1 MSESGYLEVGRFGSV
16 YGVRG
21 WIRIISETE
30 NPENIFTY
38 SPGFSEKPEDG
49 AAFSSRNGSATMK
62 VISARLRA
70 YLTGKRQSSLPV
82 RLFS

>member
-38 SPGFSEKPEDG
+38 SPWF
-49 AAFSSRNGSATMK
+49 
-62 VISARLRA
+62 LRKA
-70 YLTGKRQSSLPV
+70 G
-82 RLFS
+82 